1 MRQPKSLGGRLALFY
16 VSALV
21 VGLVIF
27 AGFALVTIDRVQR
40 ASTDS
45 ALASAAAAA
54 ASVVLP
60 EADAAGLNVEDVSAF
75 RRVLG
80 ARLNGALFDARGRVK
95 FSTTT
100 DLPDT
105 IATLGASENAV
116 IRDVE
121 TDGTKS
127 RAVVA
132 RVSRDRGNF
141 GTIVL
146 WRPVADFGD
155 VDRRVALG
163 FAVAIPPL
171 ALVALVVGRRLARRA
186 LKPLRAL
193 SELIAEIEAVDLS
206 RRLRHADDDEL
217 GALCATFD
225 RMLERLENAF
235 LRQRRFA
242 GDVAHELRTPL
253 AVVIAEIDVVRR
265 KSRGSADYERVL
277 DTVREKAL
285 ALDRLTT
292 DLLASYRD
300 DSPLKLE
307 TFRLRDAVAAA
318 VAAIVPLV
326 AAQRIRVAIEENGDA
341 AIVADRSDVVRALL
355 AIFDNARKYGSSDGA
370 VVATVDAT
378 ASDARVTIR
387 DAGPGFSPEALQRA
401 TDRFWRDKDARI
413 VDGSGLGLAL
423 ARAVVE
429 RSGGLISLGNG
440 DSNASGGVVTLSF
453 PRADVESSFR
463 RRP

>member
-21 VGLVIF
+21 VGLVVF

-40 ASTDS
+40 ASTDA
-45 ALASAAAAA
+45 ALASEAAAAA
-54 ASVVLP
+54 TVVLP
-60 EADAAGLNVEDVSAF
+60 EADSGGLDADEVHAF
-75 RRVLG
+75 RHVLG
-80 ARLNGALFDARGRVK
+80 VRANWALFDVRGGVK

-100 DLPDT
+100 DLPDA
-105 IATLGASENAV
+105 IAALGASENAV
-116 IRDVE
+116 ARDVD

-132 RVSRDRGNF
+132 RVARGRGRF

-146 WRPVADFGD
+146 WRPIADFGD
-155 VDRRVALG
+155 VDRRAAVG
-163 FAVAIPPL
+163 FAVAIPL
-171 ALVALVVGRRLARRA
+171 LALAALVAGRRLARRA
-186 LKPLRAL
+186 LQPLRAL

-206 RRLRHADDDEL
+206 RRLGRADDDEL

-265 KSRGSADYERVL
+265 KSRGPGDYERVL
-277 DTVREKAL
+277 DTVRAKAL

-292 DLLASYRD
+292 ELLASYRD
-300 DSPLKLE
+300 DAPPKLE

-326 AAQRIRVAIEENGDA
+326 AAQRIRVSLEETSDA
-341 AIVADRSDVVRALL
+341 TVVADRSDVVRALL
-355 AIFDNARKYGSSDGA
+355 AIFDNARKYGGSDGS
-370 VVATVDAT
+370 VVATVDSI
-378 ASDARVTIR
+378 ASEARVTIR
-387 DAGPGFSPEALQRA
+387 DAGPGFSPEALKRA
-401 TDRFWRDKDARI
+401 TERFWRDGNTRSKK
-413 VDGSGLGLAL
+413 GSGLGLAL

-429 RSGGLISLGNG
+429 RNGGAIVLSNGNDHG
-440 DSNASGGVVTLSF
+440 AVVTLSF
-453 PRADVESSFR
+453 PRADHSPSPR
-463 RRP
+463 